1 MCNVF
6 QYSVDKQNFR
16 NKGETYLVKA
26 DPAIK
31 AESSIKVARVKYN
44 GIWDPEPFGWT
55 RLATLCNNYQKVA
68 LTTETVEINQLGSTD
83 AKIAHLT
90 GASPKGGVLIVDSA
104 GGSSQFSQTIE
115 QEFDAIFGDAAKALK
130 EPLPAD
136 HAIYRV
142 TDKFDIGYR
151 PFARSKL
158 TGDLKAGR
166 LRAIDRDGKPAV
178 IYSPEDLSAG
188 LVGQPVDG
196 INGYDPAT
204 ASRLMINAILYASGK
219 TP

>member
-1 MCNVF
+1 
-6 QYSVDKQNFR
+6 
-16 NKGETYLVKA
+16 
-26 DPAIK
+26 
-31 AESSIKVARVKYN
+31 
-44 GIWDPEPFGWT
+44 
-55 RLATLCNNYQKVA
+55 
-68 LTTETVEINQLGSTD
+68 
-83 AKIAHLT
+83 
-90 GASPKGGVLIVDSA
+90 VLIADSA

-166 LRAIDRDGKPAV
+166 LRAVERDGKPAV